1 MRSDI
6 YVFGIVLLELITGHR
21 ACDDTH
27 GPEKHL
33 DDWVIIHSYKLIILF
48 FFWFSPGLITYH
60 FLSLSWIIYIYTYSK
75 HTRSHLF
82 QVVHFLTSLPL
93 KFMLCLLLYFAF
105 LIYLY
110 ALERGRSW
118 IMKNFLNWLAVA
130 NLWMCR
136 CVGIVERNDNRLI
149 IREYLLSNLLH
160 NIQGILLHCLFCLH
174 VLALHK

>member
-1 MRSDI
+1 MS
-6 YVFGIVLLELITGHR
+6 
-21 ACDDTH
+21 
-27 GPEKHL
+27 
-33 DDWVIIHSYKLIILF
+33 LF
-48 FFWFSPGLITYH
+48 FFLVQPRINKSFFSQLNNIHILNIPDHICFNSCIFSPV
-60 FLSLSWIIYIYTYSK
+60 
-75 HTRSHLF
+75 F
-82 QVVHFLTSLPL
+82 QWNV
-93 KFMLCLLLYFAF
+93 CLLLYFAF